1 MDNKV
6 NFLIIVPTYNSYKNL
21 EELVNSLKSQIY
33 KNWKVIFIDAPSNEN
48 HKNWL
53 KTCAKSDSRFSVVEE
68 RKDSRGIFPAMS
80 YGVEFAN
87 NNEWII
93 FLGSDDWFSSNKSL
107 ITIKRKIL
115 FFQET
120 TINPKLFIFGTQ
132 FLKEKTKRIIRY
144 DSFPNINF
152 ATNIDLSKLIFF
164 GYVPTHQSLCF
175 SSDLI
180 KKIMPYSLNYLLAG
194 DLDIIFKMLDI
205 EKFDIAFIK
214 DKLVN
219 IQSGGIS
226 SKLLFTRLK
235 EVLIIYFEYYKY
247 IFIIP
252 FFLRY
257 FKKFLSRFIKTQLF
271 SNFLK

>member
-21 EELVNSLKSQIY
+21 EELVSSLKSQIY

-120 TINPKLFIFGTQ
+120 KINPKLFIFGTQ
-132 FLKEKTKRIIRY
+132 FLKEKSKRIIRY
-144 DSFPNINF
+144 DSFPNIKF
-152 ATNIDLSKLIFF
+152 STNIELSKLIFF

-247 IFIIP
+247 IFVIP

-257 FKKFLSRFIKTQLF
+257 FRKFLSRIIKTQLF